1 MFHLKKVLYLIVLIG
16 YSLSFAGSYDD
27 FFSALERDNTP
38 QLKALLDRGFDPNS
52 VSPTGEYALV
62 FALRQ
67 SSFQVAQLLIADPA
81 TQVEVRTAKDES
93 PLMLAAIKGELAI
106 CQQLLDRDAD
116 VNKPG
121 WTPLHYAASGGK
133 TAVIQLLLQHFAYI
147 DAASPN
153 GSTPLM
159 LAAMYGSTDT
169 VRVLLQAG
177 ADPQLKNVLGLTALD
192 FARKAGHL
200 DAVELIAAA
209 MRGVEPAG
217 SW

>member
-1 MFHLKKVLYLIVLIG
+1 MYHFKNILYLFVLIG
-16 YSLSFAGSYDD
+16 YSLSYAGSYED
-27 FFSALERDNTP
+27 FFSALERDNVP
-38 QLKALLDRGFDPNS
+38 QVKALLVRGFDPNS

-62 FALRQ
+62 LALRQ

-81 TQVEVRTAKDES
+81 TQVEVRTVKDES
-93 PLMLAAIKGELAI
+93 PLMLAAIKGQLAL

-133 TAVIQLLLQHFAYI
+133 TEVIQLLLQHFAYI

-177 ADPQLKNVLGLTALD
+177 ADPKLKNALDLTALD
-192 FARKAGHL
+192 FARKVGHL
-200 DAVELIAAA
+200 DAIELIAAS
-209 MRGVEPAG
+209 MRASEPAG